1 MITEIYVQIIL
12 INTQFHF
19 TVPKGT
25 LDKLDEDIG
34 LDKKK
39 TMDSE
44 EISESLLPKETD
56 DGDDDEL
63 ELPK

>member
-1 MITEIYVQIIL
+1 MITEIYVQTIL
-12 INTQFHF
+12 INIQFHF
-19 TVPKGT
+19 AVPKGT

-34 LDKKK
+34 LEKEK

-56 DGDDDEL
+56 DGHDDEL
-63 ELPK
+63 ELN